1 MQNLKNL
8 DETFFFLAGCGHT
21 GSSIIARFFGSHEQI
36 LFIPKE
42 SGILLANRYHIMGN
56 LVNEFIY
63 QKKKLKKNFILEKT
77 PRHIWHFDYARK
89 IFSKKI
95 FLISFRNPISTLI
108 SLKNRY
114 QSWEPALQRVR
125 DDTVMSIR
133 QLCHQDV
140 KPVLFELFTNK
151 PIEYF
156 NYAFLE
162 FDLKASD
169 SMLNFFKKK
178 LEWNKVG
185 DNLIRDSHDKL
196 RNQQINSP
204 IKIYKGID
212 NTFQNDEIKEAK
224 KRINEDKL
232 AKTIFSDL
240 KKILI
245 EDAFISKNL
254 EINKVN
260 FLSEWDF

>member
-1 MQNLKNL
+1 MRTSQRTAV
-8 DETFFFLAGCGHT
+8 EHRRGRAASCECH
-21 GSSIIARFFGSHEQI
+21 
-36 LFIPKE
+36 
-42 SGILLANRYHIMGN
+42 
-56 LVNEFIY
+56 
-63 QKKKLKKNFILEKT
+63 
-77 PRHIWHFDYARK
+77 
-89 IFSKKI
+89 
-95 FLISFRNPISTLI
+95 
-108 SLKNRY
+108 

-169 SMLNFFKKK
+169 SMLIFFKKK
-178 LEWNKVG
+178 IEWNKVG
-185 DNLIRDSHDKL
+185 NNLIHDSHDKL

-204 IKIYKGID
+204 IKIYKGIN